1 MFFKIILTDIWAYFK
16 NIIQHKKYV
25 ESEKK
30 KKKINYF
37 FIFLFLK
44 KKMMDTTSKYLC

>member
-30 KKKINYF
+30 KKKKINYF

-44 KKMMDTTSKYLC
+44 KR

>member
-30 KKKINYF
+30 KKKKLI
-37 FIFLFLK
+37 IFLFF
-44 KKMMDTTSKYLC
+44 YF